1 MSKLKNFAVETAKE
15 RIGRLVQIED
25 EWKFLVWVDDLSAWI
40 FSTPNTNYSDAM
52 HNRSQRLI
60 DCARQIMGLESKN
73 YEGGDWRMYL
83 N

>member
-15 RIGRLVQIED
+15 RVGRLVQIED
-25 EWKFLVWVDDLSAWI
+25 EWKFLIWVDDLSAWI
-40 FSTPNTNYSDAM
+40 FSTPNTNYSDAL

-60 DCARQIMGLESKN
+60 DCARQIMGMESIE
-73 YEGGDWRMYL
+73 YRGGDWRSYL

>member
-15 RIGRLVQIED
+15 RIGKLVQIED
-25 EWKFLVWVDDLSAWI
+25 EWKFLVWVDDLSSWI
-40 FSTPNTNYSDAM
+40 FSTPKTNYSDALF
-52 HNRSQRLI
+52 NRSQMLI
-60 DCARQIMGLESKN
+60 DCARQIMGLENKQ